1 MSRESREPLGVPM
14 MKPVRIALIF
24 TMTALQ
30 GAPVRIKVAAR
41 FRVGQPC
48 IIRKCLGARLQGRPC

>member
-1 MSRESREPLGVPM
+1 M